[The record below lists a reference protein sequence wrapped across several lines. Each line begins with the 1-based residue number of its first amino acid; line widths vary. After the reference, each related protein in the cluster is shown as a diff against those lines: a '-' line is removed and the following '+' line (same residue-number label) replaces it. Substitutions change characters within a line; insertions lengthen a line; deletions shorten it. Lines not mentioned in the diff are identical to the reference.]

1 MQIHAGIYKGR
12 RIKTVKNAPY
22 RPTTA
27 IVRKSLFDIL
37 GIIENK
43 TFLDLFSGTGI
54 IGFEAVS
61 RGASFVAMIDSSVRA
76 CGLLKINHSLLK
88 MDNKL
93 CEIKKMDVFKYLEE
107 KKKFDI
113 IFADP
118 PYNTKNHDQIISV
131 STQLLN
137 QGGYFILE
145 SSPKEFS
152 ILPSRIKQYGD
163 TQLAFWRYEE

>member
-1 MQIHAGIYKGR
+1 M
-12 RIKTVKNAPY
+12 
-22 RPTTA
+22 
-27 IVRKSLFDIL
+27 SLDMGYFFQSSYETEVFNDDCISL
-37 GIIENK
+37 MEKIPGNSI
-43 TFLDLFSGTGI
+43 DL
-54 IGFEAVS
+54 
-61 RGASFVAMIDSSVRA
+61 
-76 CGLLKINHSLLK
+76 
-88 MDNKL
+88 
-93 CEIKKMDVFKYLEE
+93 
-107 KKKFDI
+107 

-118 PYNTKNHDQIISV
+118 PYNTTNHDQIISV